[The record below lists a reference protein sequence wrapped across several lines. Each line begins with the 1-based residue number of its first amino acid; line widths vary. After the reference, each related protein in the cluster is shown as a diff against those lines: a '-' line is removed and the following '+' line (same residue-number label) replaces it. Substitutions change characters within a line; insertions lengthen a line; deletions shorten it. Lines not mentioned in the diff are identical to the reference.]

1 MSNTRQFNAIYAA
14 PIIGTLCLLTACG
27 GGGGGGGGA
36 PTTTTDIS
44 LLADLPSNV
53 VRLAN
58 QRFDIQAQI
67 TTNDT
72 NQVKAFITTNSAEQ
86 LIEDYDLTQIKLNVI
101 ISVDIEG
108 NQVTLAE
115 TTLSKDTQ
123 PGQQTI
129 NITDYQYPDLDGDGV
144 SNLTEIVNGS
154 DYTNANSIPEGIIS
168 TAMRS
173 ENYSIEPD
181 AVSELN
187 YAPSSNSYSITN
199 TKGIIFNVENNIS
212 QSTTQFEGS
221 PLYQIITQ

>member
-14 PIIGTLCLLTACG
+14 PIIGTLCLLTAC

-129 NITDYQYPDLDGDGV
+129 NITEYQYPDLDGDGV
-144 SNLTEIVNGS
+144 SNLTEIINGS
-154 DYTNANSIPEGIIS
+154 DYTDINSIPAGIIS
-168 TAMRS
+168 TVMRS
-173 ENYSIEPD
+173 ANYSIEPD
-181 AVSELN
+181 VVSELN
-187 YAPSSNSYSITN
+187 YAPTSKTYSITN
-199 TKGIIFNVENNIS
+199 TQGIIFNVENNIT
-212 QSTTQFEGS
+212 QTTTQFEGG
-221 PLYQIITQ
+221 PLYQVITQ